1 MASSVASNIKLDL
14 DSQVV
19 EEIELNA
26 VTIVATDRDAPL
38 VRPDSLALET
48 AEGFPRARKLYET
61 FGFASILFF
70 MFTLGWNDGT
80 QGPLLPAIQAHYHV
94 CIVALYIG
102 LRTPHA
108 QIHLGW
114 LHHRINYFR
123 VLLHSRYS

>member
-1 MASSVASNIKLDL
+1 MASIVASNIKVGL

-26 VTIVATDRDAPL
+26 VTIAATDRDAQL
-38 VRPDSLALET
+38 VRPSSLALET
-48 AEGFPRARKLYET
+48 AESSPRARKLYET

-108 QIHLGW
+108 QSI
-114 LHHRINYFR
+114 
-123 VLLHSRYS
+123 